1 MKLIP
6 NFLSLLRI
14 MLVFPI
20 IYLLQVEWYVFAA
33 SLFFVSSLT
42 DYFDGY
48 LARKYAIESE
58 LGAFLDL
65 VADKILVIAILV
77 WLVFLF
83 TNQAL
88 TIISILISILIILRE
103 IIITSFRYYI
113 VSNNADPELIKA
125 NKYGKLKTAFQ
136 FFSIL
141 LLILSPAISN
151 FYLSISLVLLS
162 VSVLLSYFSL
172 AIYFT
177 NWMKQ

>member
-48 LARKYAIESE
+48 IARKYAIESE

-65 VADKILVIAILV
+65 IADKILVIAILV
-77 WLVFLF
+77 WLVFIF
-83 TNQAL
+83 ANQAL
-88 TIISILISILIILRE
+88 TIISILIILRE
-103 IIITSFRYYI
+103 IIITSFRYYL

-141 LLILSPAISN
+141 LLILSPALSN
-151 FYLSISLVLLS
+151 LYLNISLALLS

>member
-14 MLVFPI
+14 MLVLPI
-20 IYLLQVEWYVFAA
+20 IYLLQIEWYVLAA
-33 SLFFVSSLT
+33 LLFFISSLT
-42 DYFDGY
+42 DYFDGF

-65 VADKILVIAILV
+65 IADKILVIAILV

-83 TNQAL
+83 ANQAL
-88 TIISILISILIILRE
+88 TIISILIILRE
-103 IIITSFRYYI
+103 IIITSFRYSL

-141 LLILSPAISN
+141 LLILSPALSN
-151 FYLSISLVLLS
+151 FYLNISLVLLS

>member
-20 IYLLQVEWYVFAA
+20 IYLLQVEWYFFAA

-48 LARKYAIESE
+48 IARKYAIESE

-65 VADKILVIAILV
+65 IADKILVIAILV
-77 WLVFLF
+77 WLVFIF
-83 TNQAL
+83 ANQAL
-88 TIISILISILIILRE
+88 TIISILIILRE
-103 IIITSFRYYI
+103 IIITSFRYYL

-141 LLILSPAISN
+141 LLILSPALSN
-151 FYLSISLVLLS
+151 LYLNISLAMLS
-162 VSVLLSYFSL
+162 VSVLLSYLSL

>member
-20 IYLLQVEWYVFAA
+20 IYLLQVEWYVLAA
-33 SLFFVSSLT
+33 SLFFVSSFT

-65 VADKILVIAILV
+65 IADKILVIAILV
-77 WLVFLF
+77 WLVFIF
-83 TNQAL
+83 ANQAL
-88 TIISILISILIILRE
+88 TIISILIILRE
-103 IIITSFRYYI
+103 IIITSFRYYL

-141 LLILSPAISN
+141 LLILSPALSN
-151 FYLSISLVLLS
+151 LYLNISLVLLS
-162 VSVLLSYFSL
+162 ASVLLSYFSL

>member
-14 MLVFPI
+14 MLIFPI

-33 SLFFVSSLT
+33 SVFFVSSLT

-48 LARKYAIESE
+48 IARKYAIESE

-65 VADKILVIAILV
+65 IADKILVIAILV

-83 TNQAL
+83 ANQAL
-88 TIISILISILIILRE
+88 TIISILIILRE
-103 IIITSFRYYI
+103 IIITSFRYYL
-113 VSNNADPELIKA
+113 VSNNANPELIKA

-141 LLILSPAISN
+141 LLILSPSLSN
-151 FYLSISLVLLS
+151 LYLNISLVLLS

-172 AIYFT
+172 TIYFT

>member
-20 IYLLQVEWYVFAA
+20 IYLLQVEWYVSAA
-33 SLFFVSSLT
+33 SVFFVSSLT

-65 VADKILVIAILV
+65 IADKILVIAILV
-77 WLVFLF
+77 WLVFIF
-83 TNQAL
+83 ANQAL
-88 TIISILISILIILRE
+88 TIISILIILRE
-103 IIITSFRYYI
+103 IIITSFRYYL

-141 LLILSPAISN
+141 LLILSPALSN
-151 FYLSISLVLLS
+151 FYLNISLVLLS

>member
-1 MKLIP
+1 MKSIP

-14 MLVFPI
+14 ILVFPI
-20 IYLLQVEWYVFAA
+20 IYLLQVDWYVLAA

-65 VADKILVIAILV
+65 IADKILVIAILG

-83 TNQAL
+83 ANQAL
-88 TIISILISILIILRE
+88 TIISILIILRE
-103 IIITSFRYYI
+103 IIITSFRYYL

-141 LLILSPAISN
+141 LLILSPLLSN
-151 FYLSISLVLLS
+151 IYLNVSLALLSLSI
-162 VSVLLSYFSL
+162 LLSYFSL

>member
-1 MKLIP
+1 MRFIP

-14 MLVFPI
+14 MMVVPI
-20 IYLLQVEWYVFAA
+20 IYLLQVEWYILAA
-33 SLFFVSSLT
+33 SLFFISSLT

-58 LGAFLDL
+58 IGAFLDL
-65 VADKILVIAILV
+65 IADKILVIAILV

-83 TNQAL
+83 ANQAL
-88 TIISILISILIILRE
+88 TIISILIILRE
-103 IIITSFRYYI
+103 IIITSLRYYL

-141 LLILSPAISN
+141 LLILSPSLN
-151 FYLSISLVLLS
+151 NLYMNVSLVLLS
-162 VSVLLSYFSL
+162 VSVLLSYLSL
-172 AIYFT
+172 TIYFT
-177 NWMKQ
+177 NWTKQ

>member
-20 IYLLQVEWYVFAA
+20 IYLLQVEWHAFAA

-48 LARKYAIESE
+48 IARKYAIESE

-65 VADKILVIAILV
+65 IADKILVTAILV
-77 WLVFLF
+77 WLVFMSA
-83 TNQAL
+83 NQAL
-88 TIISILISILIILRE
+88 TIISILIILRE
-103 IIITSFRYYI
+103 IIITSFRYYL
-113 VSNNADPELIKA
+113 VSINADPELIKA
-125 NKYGKLKTAFQ
+125 NKYGKLKTTFQ

-141 LLILSPAISN
+141 LLILSPVLGN
-151 FYLSISLVLLS
+151 FYLNISLVLLS

-172 AIYFT
+172 VIYFT

>member
-65 VADKILVIAILV
+65 IADKILVIAILV
-77 WLVFLF
+77 WLVFIF
-83 TNQAL
+83 SNQAL
-88 TIISILISILIILRE
+88 TIITILIILRE
-103 IIITSFRYYI
+103 IIITSFRYYL

-141 LLILSPAISN
+141 LLILSPALSN
-151 FYLSISLVLLS
+151 LYLNISLVLLS
-162 VSVLLSYFSL
+162 ASVLLSYFSL

>member
-1 MKLIP
+1 MKSIP

-14 MLVFPI
+14 VLIFPI

-65 VADKILVIAILV
+65 IADKILVIAILV

-83 TNQAL
+83 ANQAL
-88 TIISILISILIILRE
+88 TIISILVILRE
-103 IIITSFRYYI
+103 IIITSFRYYL
-113 VSNNADPELIKA
+113 VSNNADPEFIKA

-141 LLILSPAISN
+141 LLILSPSLSN
-151 FYLSISLVLLS
+151 FYLNISLVLLS

>member
-20 IYLLQVEWYVFAA
+20 IYLLQVEWFVFAA

-65 VADKILVIAILV
+65 IADKILVIAILV
-77 WLVFLF
+77 WLVFIF
-83 TNQAL
+83 ANQAL
-88 TIISILISILIILRE
+88 TIISILIILRE
-103 IIITSFRYYI
+103 IIITSFRYYL
-113 VSNNADPELIKA
+113 VSNNADPELIKV

-141 LLILSPAISN
+141 LLILSPALSN
-151 FYLSISLVLLS
+151 FYLNISLVLLS

>member
-1 MKLIP
+1 MKSIP

-14 MLVFPI
+14 ILVFPI
-20 IYLLQVEWYVFAA
+20 IYFLQEDRNVLAA

-65 VADKILVIAILV
+65 IADKILVTAILI
-77 WLVFLF
+77 WLVFIF
-83 TNQAL
+83 ANQVL
-88 TIISILISILIILRE
+88 TIISILIILRE
-103 IIITSFRYYI
+103 IIITSFRYYL
-113 VSNNADPELIKA
+113 VSNNADPKLIKA

-141 LLILSPAISN
+141 LLILSPALSN
-151 FYLSISLVLLS
+151 FYLNISLVLLS

>member
-1 MKLIP
+1 MKSIP

-20 IYLLQVEWYVFAA
+20 IYLLQEEWYALAA
-33 SLFFVSSLT
+33 SVFFISSLT

-48 LARKYAIESE
+48 IARKYAIESE

-65 VADKILVIAILV
+65 IADKILVIAILV
-77 WLVFLF
+77 WLVFIF
-83 TNQAL
+83 ANQAL
-88 TIISILISILIILRE
+88 TIISILIILRE
-103 IIITSFRYYI
+103 IIITSFRYYL

-141 LLILSPAISN
+141 LLILSPALSN
-151 FYLSISLVLLS
+151 FYLNISLVLLS
-162 VSVLLSYFSL
+162 VSVFLSYFSL

>member
-1 MKLIP
+1 MRLIP

-14 MLVFPI
+14 VLVFPI

-65 VADKILVIAILV
+65 IADKILVIAILV
-77 WLVFLF
+77 WLVFIF
-83 TNQAL
+83 ANQAL
-88 TIISILISILIILRE
+88 TIISILIILRE
-103 IIITSFRYYI
+103 IIITSFRYYL

-141 LLILSPAISN
+141 ILILSPALSN
-151 FYLSISLVLLS
+151 LYLNISLVLLS

>member
-20 IYLLQVEWYVFAA
+20 IYLLQVEWYVLAA
-33 SLFFVSSLT
+33 SVFFVSSLT

-65 VADKILVIAILV
+65 IADKILVIAILV

-83 TNQAL
+83 ANQAL
-88 TIISILISILIILRE
+88 TIISILIFLGFQE
-103 IIITSFRYYI
+103 NITMIEMNLF
-113 VSNNADPELIKA
+113 
-125 NKYGKLKTAFQ
+125 
-136 FFSIL
+136 
-141 LLILSPAISN
+141 
-151 FYLSISLVLLS
+151 
-162 VSVLLSYFSL
+162 
-172 AIYFT
+172 
-177 NWMKQ
+177 

>member
-48 LARKYAIESE
+48 IARKYAIESE

-65 VADKILVIAILV
+65 IADKILVIAILV
-77 WLVFLF
+77 WLVFIF
-83 TNQAL
+83 ANQAL
-88 TIISILISILIILRE
+88 TIISILIILRE
-103 IIITSFRYYI
+103 IIITSFRYYL

-141 LLILSPAISN
+141 LLILSPALSN
-151 FYLSISLVLLS
+151 FYLNVSLVLLS

>member
-14 MLVFPI
+14 LLVLPI
-20 IYLLQVEWYVFAA
+20 IYFLQVEWYVFAA
-33 SLFFVSSLT
+33 SVFFVSSLT

-65 VADKILVIAILV
+65 IADKILVIAILV
-77 WLVFLF
+77 WLVFIF
-83 TNQAL
+83 ANQAL
-88 TIISILISILIILRE
+88 TIISILIILRE
-103 IIITSFRYYI
+103 IIITSFRYYL
-113 VSNNADPELIKA
+113 VLNNADPELIKA

-141 LLILSPAISN
+141 LLILSPSLSIL
-151 FYLSISLVLLS
+151 YLNISLVLLS

>member
-20 IYLLQVEWYVFAA
+20 IYFLQVEWYVFAA

-48 LARKYAIESE
+48 IARKYAIESE

-65 VADKILVIAILV
+65 IADKILVIAILV
-77 WLVFLF
+77 WLVFIF
-83 TNQAL
+83 VNQAL
-88 TIISILISILIILRE
+88 TIISILIILRE
-103 IIITSFRYYI
+103 IIITSFRYYL

-141 LLILSPAISN
+141 LLILSPLLSN
-151 FYLSISLVLLS
+151 IYLNVSFALLSLSI
-162 VSVLLSYFSL
+162 LLSYFSL
-172 AIYFT
+172 IIYIK

>member
-20 IYLLQVEWYVFAA
+20 IYFLQEDWYVLAA
-33 SLFFVSSLT
+33 SLFFVSFLT

-65 VADKILVIAILV
+65 IADKILVIAILV
-77 WLVFLF
+77 WLVFIF
-83 TNQAL
+83 ANQAL
-88 TIISILISILIILRE
+88 TIISILIILRE
-103 IIITSFRYYI
+103 IIITSFRYYL

-141 LLILSPAISN
+141 LLILSPALSN
-151 FYLSISLVLLS
+151 FYLNISLVLLS

>member
-1 MKLIP
+1 MKSIP

-14 MLVFPI
+14 ILVFPI
-20 IYLLQVEWYVFAA
+20 IYLLQVEWYFLAA

-65 VADKILVIAILV
+65 IADKILVIAILV
-77 WLVFLF
+77 WLVFIF
-83 TNQAL
+83 ANQAL
-88 TIISILISILIILRE
+88 TIITILIILRE
-103 IIITSFRYYI
+103 IIITSFRYYL

-141 LLILSPAISN
+141 LLILSPALSN
-151 FYLSISLVLLS
+151 FYLNISLVLLS

>member
-20 IYLLQVEWYVFAA
+20 IYFLQVEWYFLAA

-65 VADKILVIAILV
+65 IADKILVTAILI
-77 WLVFLF
+77 WLVFIF
-83 TNQAL
+83 TNQVL
-88 TIISILISILIILRE
+88 TIISILIILRE
-103 IIITSFRYYI
+103 IIITSFRSYL

-141 LLILSPAISN
+141 LLILSPALSN
-151 FYLSISLVLLS
+151 FYLNISLVLLS

-172 AIYFT
+172 VIYFT

>member
-1 MKLIP
+1 MKSIP
-6 NFLSLLRI
+6 NFLSLFRI
-14 MLVFPI
+14 LTVLPI
-20 IYLLQVEWYVFAA
+20 IYLLQIDWYVLAA
-33 SLFFVSSLT
+33 LIFFISSLT

-48 LARKYAIESE
+48 LARKYSIESE

-65 VADKILVIAILV
+65 IADKILVVAILV

-83 TNQAL
+83 ANQAL
-88 TIISILISILIILRE
+88 TIISILIILRE
-103 IIITSFRYYI
+103 IVITSFRYYL
-113 VSNNADPELIKA
+113 VSIEADPELIKA

-141 LLILSPAISN
+141 LLILSPVLSN
-151 FYLSISLVLLS
+151 FYLNISLVMLS

-172 AIYFT
+172 IIYLM

>member
-20 IYLLQVEWYVFAA
+20 IYLLQVEWYVLAA
-33 SLFFVSSLT
+33 SLFFVSSFT

-65 VADKILVIAILV
+65 IADKILVIAILV
-77 WLVFLF
+77 WLVFIF
-83 TNQAL
+83 SNQAL
-88 TIISILISILIILRE
+88 TIITILIILRE
-103 IIITSFRYYI
+103 IIITSFRYYL

-141 LLILSPAISN
+141 LLILSPSLSN
-151 FYLSISLVLLS
+151 FYLNISLVLLS

>member
-14 MLVFPI
+14 ILVFPI
-20 IYLLQVEWYVFAA
+20 IYFLQLDRYVLAA

-65 VADKILVIAILV
+65 IADKILVIAILV
-77 WLVFLF
+77 WLVFIF
-83 TNQAL
+83 ANQAL
-88 TIISILISILIILRE
+88 TIISILIILRE
-103 IIITSFRYYI
+103 IIVTSFRYYL

-141 LLILSPAISN
+141 LLILSPALSN
-151 FYLSISLVLLS
+151 FYLNISLVLLS
-162 VSVLLSYFSL
+162 LSVLLSYFSL

-177 NWMKQ
+177 NWLKQ

>member
-20 IYLLQVEWYVFAA
+20 IYLLQVEWYVLAA
-33 SLFFVSSLT
+33 SLFFVSSFT

-65 VADKILVIAILV
+65 IADKILVIAILV

-83 TNQAL
+83 ANQAL
-88 TIISILISILIILRE
+88 TIISILVILRE
-103 IIITSFRYYI
+103 IIITSFRYYL
-113 VSNNADPELIKA
+113 VSKNADPELIKV

-141 LLILSPAISN
+141 LLILSPALSN
-151 FYLSISLVLLS
+151 FYLNISLVLLS

-172 AIYFT
+172 AVYFT

>member
-1 MKLIP
+1 MKSIP

-33 SLFFVSSLT
+33 SVFFVSSLT

-65 VADKILVIAILV
+65 IADKILVIAILV
-77 WLVFLF
+77 WLVFIF
-83 TNQAL
+83 ANQAL
-88 TIISILISILIILRE
+88 TIISILIILRE
-103 IIITSFRYYI
+103 IIITSFRYYL

-141 LLILSPAISN
+141 LLILSPALSN
-151 FYLSISLVLLS
+151 FYLNISLVLLS

>member
-65 VADKILVIAILV
+65 IADKILVIAILV
-77 WLVFLF
+77 WLVFIF

-88 TIISILISILIILRE
+88 TIISILIILRE
-103 IIITSFRYYI
+103 IIITSFRYYL
-113 VSNNADPELIKA
+113 VSINADPELIKA

-141 LLILSPAISN
+141 LLILSPALSNLYLTIS
-151 FYLSISLVLLS
+151 IVLLS

>member
-20 IYLLQVEWYVFAA
+20 IYLLQVDWYVPAA

-65 VADKILVIAILV
+65 IADKILVIAILV
-77 WLVFLF
+77 WLVFIF
-83 TNQAL
+83 ADQAL
-88 TIISILISILIILRE
+88 TIISILIILRE
-103 IIITSFRYYI
+103 IIITSFRYYL
-113 VSNNADPELIKA
+113 VSNNADQELIKA

-141 LLILSPAISN
+141 LLILSPALSN
-151 FYLSISLVLLS
+151 FYLNISLVLLS

>member
-20 IYLLQVEWYVFAA
+20 IYFLQVEWFVFAA

-65 VADKILVIAILV
+65 IADKILVIAILV
-77 WLVFLF
+77 WLVFIF
-83 TNQAL
+83 ANQAL
-88 TIISILISILIILRE
+88 TIITILIILRE
-103 IIITSFRYYI
+103 IIITSFRYYL

-125 NKYGKLKTAFQ
+125 NKYGKLKTAFH

-141 LLILSPAISN
+141 LLILSPALSN
-151 FYLSISLVLLS
+151 FYLNISLVLLS

>member
-20 IYLLQVEWYVFAA
+20 IYLLQVEWYVSAA

-65 VADKILVIAILV
+65 IADKILVIAILV
-77 WLVFLF
+77 WLVFMF
-83 TNQAL
+83 ANQAL
-88 TIISILISILIILRE
+88 TIISILIILRE
-103 IIITSFRYYI
+103 IIITSFRYYL

-141 LLILSPAISN
+141 LLILSPALSN
-151 FYLSISLVLLS
+151 LYLNISLAMLS
-162 VSVLLSYFSL
+162 VSVLLSYLSL

>member
-48 LARKYAIESE
+48 IARKYAIESE

-65 VADKILVIAILV
+65 IADKILVIAILV

-83 TNQAL
+83 ANQAL
-88 TIISILISILIILRE
+88 TIISILIILRE
-103 IIITSFRYYI
+103 IIITSFRYYL

-141 LLILSPAISN
+141 LLILSPSLSN
-151 FYLSISLVLLS
+151 FYLNISLVLLS
-162 VSVLLSYFSL
+162 VSVLLSYLSL

>member
-14 MLVFPI
+14 LLVFPI
-20 IYLLQVEWYVFAA
+20 IYFLQIEWYVSAA

-48 LARKYAIESE
+48 LARKYAVESE

-65 VADKILVIAILV
+65 IADKILVIAILV

-83 TNQAL
+83 ANQAL
-88 TIISILISILIILRE
+88 TIIPILVILRE
-103 IIITSFRYYI
+103 IIITSFRYYL
-113 VSNNADPELIKA
+113 VSNNANPELIKA
-125 NKYGKLKTAFQ
+125 NNYGKLKTAFQ

-141 LLILSPAISN
+141 VLILSPSLSN
-151 FYLSISLVLLS
+151 FYLNISLVLLS

-172 AIYFT
+172 TIYFM

>member
-20 IYLLQVEWYVFAA
+20 IYLLQVEWYVSAA

-48 LARKYAIESE
+48 IARKYAIESE

-65 VADKILVIAILV
+65 IADKILVIAILV
-77 WLVFLF
+77 WLVFMF
-83 TNQAL
+83 ANQAL
-88 TIISILISILIILRE
+88 TIISILIILRE
-103 IIITSFRYYI
+103 IIITSFRYYL

-141 LLILSPAISN
+141 LLILSPALSN
-151 FYLSISLVLLS
+151 FYLNLSLVLLS

>member
-1 MKLIP
+1 MKSIP

-14 MLVFPI
+14 ILVFPI
-20 IYLLQVEWYVFAA
+20 IYLLQVEWYFLAA

-65 VADKILVIAILV
+65 IADKILVIAILV
-77 WLVFLF
+77 WLVFIF
-83 TNQAL
+83 ANQAL
-88 TIISILISILIILRE
+88 TIITILIILRE
-103 IIITSFRYYI
+103 IIITSFRYYL

-141 LLILSPAISN
+141 LLILSPALSN
-151 FYLSISLVLLS
+151 FYLNISLVLLS
-162 VSVLLSYFSL
+162 VSVLFSYFSL

-177 NWMKQ
+177 NWMKR

>member
-14 MLVFPI
+14 FLVLPI
-20 IYLLQVEWYVFAA
+20 IYFLQIEWYVLAA
-33 SLFFVSSLT
+33 LLFFISSLT

-83 TNQAL
+83 SNQAL
-88 TIISILISILIILRE
+88 TIISILIILRE
-103 IIITSFRYYI
+103 IIITSFRYYL

-125 NKYGKLKTAFQ
+125 NKFGKLKTAFQ

-141 LLILSPAISN
+141 LLILSPSLN
-151 FYLSISLVLLS
+151 NLYMNVSLVLLS
-162 VSVLLSYFSL
+162 VSVLLSYLSL
-172 AIYFT
+172 TIYLT

>member
-20 IYLLQVEWYVFAA
+20 IYLLQVEWYVLAA
-33 SLFFVSSLT
+33 SLFFVSSFT

-65 VADKILVIAILV
+65 IADKILVIAILV
-77 WLVFLF
+77 WLVFIF

-88 TIISILISILIILRE
+88 TIISILIILRE
-103 IIITSFRYYI
+103 IIITSFRYYL

-141 LLILSPAISN
+141 LLILSPALSN
-151 FYLSISLVLLS
+151 LYLNISLVLLS
-162 VSVLLSYFSL
+162 ASVLLSYFSL